1 VTANWY
7 LVKYVPDP
15 FRDEPKNIG
24 VVVEEDGR
32 GVVRFVGQ
40 RDGGFD
46 GRRVR
51 GIVRSPRTLKAWI
64 DYVEYHL
71 SSGTF
76 REQVQRLSSRP
87 GQNYRIDFRGPVEAS
102 GADFEIN
109 ALADDLFT
117 ELVGDAESDSMVS
130 IDDLANDLLFHRL
143 MVPKNHRIEK
153 DVSYRVNL
161 RGEPHDL
168 GFDYRYESD
177 RTTLLDKISLA
188 APDKSLRRT
197 VHDLMFRIE
206 HVREDRAVRK
216 PSFVTLYD
224 LGRTQMSD
232 QIEGH
237 LRAIERYSF
246 TIDVRNDRAAESVAH
261 QLGVPLLQSA

>member
-1 VTANWY
+1 MAANWY

-24 VVVEEDGR
+24 VVVEDNGH
-32 GVVRFVGQ
+32 GVVRFIGQ

-51 GIVRSPRTLKAWI
+51 GLVRSPRTLKAWI
-64 DYVEYHL
+64 EYVEYHL
-71 SSGTF
+71 ATGTF
-76 REQVQRLSSRP
+76 GEQVHRLSSRA
-87 GQNYRIDFRGPVEAS
+87 GQNYRVDFRGTVNSPGSATEMS
-102 GADFEIN
+102 

-117 ELVGDAESDSMVS
+117 ELVGDSSPTALQS
-130 IDDLANDLLFHRL
+130 IDDLTNDLLFHKLRF
-143 MVPKNHRIEK
+143 PNNYHIEK
-153 DVSYRVNL
+153 DVSYRVEL
-161 RGEPHDL
+161 RGEPHEL

-188 APDKSLRRT
+188 APEKQLRKN

-206 HVREDRAVRK
+206 HVREYKELRR

-224 LGRTQMSD
+224 LGKTRMSD

-237 LRAIERYSF
+237 LRVIERYSH
-246 TIDVRNDRAAESVAH
+246 TVDVRNNQAAEDVADK
-261 QLGVPLLQSA
+261 LGVPLLQSA